1 MNAHMVKRLVL
12 KDWYF
17 QRRPIAIYTAGGIL
31 GLITVALG
39 TAASFYAGTVLLI
52 TFMVTIGIHLA
63 IVTVVQ
69 ERTEHTLPFLMTLP
83 ITPKDY
89 TAAKVLANLSIFL
102 VPWLLLTGGGALLLL
117 AGGAKSA
124 GLLPFATIVLTY
136 ILASYVL
143 VLAAAIITESQGWTL
158 VAMGVTNLFLQFFLY
173 WVSHMPGIQSGMN
186 GGRGAVWNATAFTLL
201 GAELAAIVVLLGLAF
216 VFQARKRDFM

>member
-1 MNAHMVKRLVL
+1 MNASMVKHLIL

-17 QRRPIAIYTAGGIL
+17 QRRPIGAYTAGALL
-31 GLITVALG
+31 GLGIVMLG
-39 TAASFYAGTVLLI
+39 THWSFYAGTVLLI

-83 ITPKDY
+83 ISPKDY

-102 VPWLLLTGGGALLLL
+102 APWLVLTGGAALILGSEGARS
-117 AGGAKSA
+117 GAMI
-124 GLLPFATIVLTY
+124 PFATIALTY

-143 VLAAAIITESQGWTL
+143 VLTVAIITESQGWTL
-158 VAMGVTNLFLQFFLY
+158 CAMGVTNLFLQFFLY
-173 WVSHMPGIQSGMN
+173 WVSHMPSIERGMK
-186 GGRGAVWNATAFTLL
+186 GRGAVWDSTALTLL
-201 GAELAAIVVLLGLAF
+201 GAELLAIVVLLGLAF
-216 VFQARKRDFM
+216 TFQARKRDFL

>member
-1 MNAHMVKRLVL
+1 MNAQLVKRLIL

-17 QRRPIAIYTAGGIL
+17 QRRPIALYTAGAVL
-31 GLITVALG
+31 GLIVVALG
-39 TAASFYAGTVLLI
+39 TSWSFYAGTVLLV

-83 ITPKDY
+83 ISPKEY

-102 VPWLLLTGGGALLLL
+102 VPWLLIMAGTALLL
-117 AGGAKSA
+117 GSEGARSGA
-124 GLLPFATIVLTY
+124 LLPFATIVLTY

-143 VLAAAIITESQGWTL
+143 VLAVAIITESQGWTL
-158 VAMGVTNLFLQFFLY
+158 CTMGVTNLFLQFFLY
-173 WVSHMPGIQSGMN
+173 WVSHLPSIERAMK
-186 GGRGAVWNATAFTLL
+186 GRGAVWDATALALL

-216 VFQARKRDFM
+216 VFQARKRDFL

>member
-1 MNAHMVKRLVL
+1 MNATMVRHLIL

-17 QRRPIAIYTAGGIL
+17 QRRPIGAYTAGALL
-31 GLITVALG
+31 GLGIVMLG
-39 TAASFYAGTVLLI
+39 THWSFYAGTVLLI

-83 ITPKDY
+83 ISPKDY

-102 VPWLLLTGGGALLLL
+102 APWLVLTGGAALILGSEGARS
-117 AGGAKSA
+117 GAMI
-124 GLLPFATIVLTY
+124 PFATIALTY

-143 VLAAAIITESQGWTL
+143 VLAVAIITESQGWTL
-158 VAMGVTNLFLQFFLY
+158 CAMGVTNLFLQFFLY
-173 WVSHMPGIQSGMN
+173 WVSHMPSIERGMK
-186 GGRGAVWNATAFTLL
+186 GRGAVWDSTALTLL
-201 GAELAAIVVLLGLAF
+201 GAELLAIVVLLGLAF
-216 VFQARKRDFM
+216 TFQARKRDFL